1 MLARAD
7 PAKGGDQLSMDRL
20 RDILRQVDL
29 TYLLD
34 RDGVLEDE
42 INWEEVLS
50 LGEKQRLAMARL
62 IFAKPNYAILDGKS
76 AAFHEL
82 WRSLVA
88 ASLTSKPLPLE
99 CTSAVSSD
107 MERRLYAVSTP
118 VDPWLAPLVHTS

>member
-88 ASLTSKPLPLE
+88 ASLTSKPR
-99 CTSAVSSD
+99 C
-107 MERRLYAVSTP
+107 R
-118 VDPWLAPLVHTS
+118 

>member
-34 RDGVLEDE
+34 RDGVLEHE

-76 AAFHEL
+76 AAFHEPL
-82 WRSLVA
+82 ALVCCCLA
-88 ASLTSKPLPLE
+88 NQQ
-99 CTSAVSSD
+99 AVALRVH
-107 MERRLYAVSTP
+107 ERGLVRHGTP
-118 VDPWLAPLVHTS
+118 PVRREYSNGLSPRCI

>member
-1 MLARAD
+1 MRCWRAD

-42 INWEEVLS
+42 INWEEVPS

-76 AAFHEL
+76 AAFHEPL
-82 WRSLVA
+82 ALACCRLA
-88 ASLTSKPLPLE
+88 NQQAPLPLE

-107 MERRLYAVSTP
+107 MERRLYAVSTAT
-118 VDPWLAPLVHTS
+118 VCHHAAI